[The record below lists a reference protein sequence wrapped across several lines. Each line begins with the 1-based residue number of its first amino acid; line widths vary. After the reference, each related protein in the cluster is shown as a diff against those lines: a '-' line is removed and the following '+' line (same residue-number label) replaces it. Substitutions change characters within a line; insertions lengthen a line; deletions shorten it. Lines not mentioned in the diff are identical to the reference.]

1 MGIKVAVGSD
11 HRGFEIKKVLI
22 SLLES
27 LGNEVQDMG
36 PFSDASADYPE
47 FASKVASA
55 VENNSCDR
63 GVLICG
69 SGIGMSI
76 AANKF
81 KGVRATL
88 CHDLHTAEMCRR
100 HNDSNLLVV
109 GEALGAELSL
119 ALLKVWLS
127 TPFEGG
133 RHQDRLDLINEIE
146 KKNFK

>member
-1 MGIKVAVGSD
+1 MKIAIGSD

-27 LGNEVQDMG
+27 LGNQAQDMG
-36 PFSDASADYPE
+36 SFSDASVDYPE

-100 HNDSNLLVV
+100 HNDSNLLVM

-119 ALLKVWLS
+119 AMLKVWLS

>member
-1 MGIKVAVGSD
+1 MKIAIGSD

-36 PFSDASADYPE
+36 PFSEASADYPE
-47 FASKVASA
+47 FALKVASA

-100 HNDSNLLVV
+100 HNDSNILVF

-119 ALLKVWLS
+119 AMLKIWLS

>member
-1 MGIKVAVGSD
+1 MGIKVAIGSD

-27 LGNEVQDMG
+27 LGNEAQDMG
-36 PFSDASADYPE
+36 PLSDSSADYPE

-100 HNDSNLLVV
+100 HNDSNVLVL

-119 ALLKVWLS
+119 AMLKVWLS

-133 RHQDRLDLINEIE
+133 RHQNRLDLINEIE

>member
-1 MGIKVAVGSD
+1 MGIKVAIGSD

-36 PFSDASADYPE
+36 PFSEASADYPE

-88 CHDLHTAEMCRR
+88 CHELHTAEMCRR
-100 HNDSNLLVV
+100 HNDSNILVF

-119 ALLKVWLS
+119 AMLKIWLS

>member
-1 MGIKVAVGSD
+1 MGIKVAIGSD
-11 HRGFEIKKVLI
+11 HRGVEIKKRLI
-22 SLLES
+22 NFLES
-27 LGNEVQDMG
+27 MGNDVQDMG
-36 PFSDASADYPE
+36 PFSEVSVNYPE

-55 VENNSCDR
+55 VGNSSCDR

-81 KGVRATL
+81 KGVRAAL

-100 HNDSNLLVV
+100 HNDSNLLVL
-109 GEALGAELSL
+109 GEAIGAELSL
-119 ALLKVWLS
+119 AMLKVWLS

-146 KKNFK
+146 KMNFK

>member
-1 MGIKVAVGSD
+1 MKIAVGSD

-36 PFSDASADYPE
+36 PFLSDSADYPE

-100 HNDSNLLVV
+100 HNDSNLLVM

-119 ALLKVWLS
+119 AMLKVWLS

-133 RHQDRLDLINEIE
+133 RHQDRLNLISEIE

>member
-1 MGIKVAVGSD
+1 MGIKVAIGSD
-11 HRGFEIKKVLI
+11 HRGFEIKKILI

-36 PFSDASADYPE
+36 PFSEASADYPE

-100 HNDSNLLVV
+100 HNDSNILVF
-109 GEALGAELSL
+109 GEALGVELSL
-119 ALLKVWLS
+119 AMLKIWLS

>member
-1 MGIKVAVGSD
+1 MGIKVAIGSD
-11 HRGFEIKKVLI
+11 HRGFEIKKALI

-27 LGNEVQDMG
+27 LGNETQDMG
-36 PFSDASADYPE
+36 PFSEASADYPE

-55 VENNSCDR
+55 VENKSCDR

-100 HNDSNLLVV
+100 HNDSNILVL
-109 GEALGAELSL
+109 GEALDAELSL
-119 ALLKVWLS
+119 AMLKVWLS
-127 TPFEGG
+127 TAFEGG
-133 RHQDRLDLINEIE
+133 RHQDRLNLINEIE

>member
-1 MGIKVAVGSD
+1 M
-11 HRGFEIKKVLI
+11 
-22 SLLES
+22 
-27 LGNEVQDMG
+27 
-36 PFSDASADYPE
+36 
-47 FASKVASA
+47 
-55 VENNSCDR
+55 ENNTCDR

-100 HNDSNLLVV
+100 HNNSNLLVL

-119 ALLKVWLS
+119 AMLKVWLS
-127 TPFEGG
+127 TLFEGG
-133 RHQDRLDLINEIE
+133 RHQNRLDLINEIE

>member
-1 MGIKVAVGSD
+1 MGIKIAIGSD
-11 HRGFEIKKVLI
+11 HRGFETKKMLI
-22 SLLES
+22 RLLES
-27 LGNEVQDMG
+27 LGNEPKDMG
-36 PFSDASADYPE
+36 PFSDVPTDYPE

-55 VENNSCDR
+55 VKNNFCDR

-76 AANKF
+76 VANKF

-100 HNDSNLLVV
+100 HNDSNILVL
-109 GEALGAELSL
+109 GESSDAELCFNM
-119 ALLKVWLS
+119 LKVWLS

>member
-1 MGIKVAVGSD
+1 MGIKVAIGSD
-11 HRGFEIKKVLI
+11 HRGFEIKKALI
-22 SLLES
+22 SLLEF
-27 LGNEVQDMG
+27 LGNEAQDMG
-36 PFSDASADYPE
+36 PFLDASADYPE
-47 FASKVASA
+47 FASKVASE
-55 VENNSCDR
+55 VENKSCDR

-100 HNDSNLLVV
+100 HNNSNLLVL

-119 ALLKVWLS
+119 VMLKVWLS

>member
-1 MGIKVAVGSD
+1 MGIKVAIGSD
-11 HRGFEIKKVLI
+11 HRGFEIKKRLI
-22 SLLES
+22 NLLES

-36 PFSDASADYPE
+36 PFSEVSVNYPE
-47 FASKVASA
+47 FASKVALA
-55 VENNSCDR
+55 VGNSSCDR

-81 KGVRATL
+81 KGVRAAL

-100 HNDSNLLVV
+100 HNDSNLLVL
-109 GEALGAELSL
+109 GEAVGAELSL
-119 ALLKVWLS
+119 AMLKVWLY

>member
-1 MGIKVAVGSD
+1 MGIKVAIGSD
-11 HRGFEIKKVLI
+11 HRGFEIKKRLI
-22 SLLES
+22 DLLES
-27 LGNEVQDMG
+27 LGNEAHDMG
-36 PFSDASADYPE
+36 SFSDASADYPE

-88 CHDLHTAEMCRR
+88 CHDLHTAEMCCR
-100 HNDSNLLVV
+100 HNDSNLLVM

-119 ALLKVWLS
+119 AMLKVWLS

>member
-27 LGNEVQDMG
+27 LGTEAQDMG

-76 AANKF
+76 VANKF

-100 HNDSNLLVV
+100 HNDSNLLVL

-119 ALLKVWLS
+119 AMLKVWLS
-127 TPFEGG
+127 TFFEGG

>member
-1 MGIKVAVGSD
+1 MGIKVAIGSD
-11 HRGFEIKKVLI
+11 HRGFEIKKVMI

-27 LGNEVQDMG
+27 SGNEAQDMG
-36 PFSDASADYPE
+36 PFSEASADYPE

-55 VENNSCDR
+55 VESNSCDR

-88 CHDLHTAEMCRR
+88 CHDLNTAEMCRR
-100 HNDSNLLVV
+100 HNDSNILVL

-119 ALLKVWLS
+119 NMLKVWLS

>member
-1 MGIKVAVGSD
+1 MKIAIGSD

-22 SLLES
+22 RLIES
-27 LGNEVQDMG
+27 LGNEAQDMG
-36 PFSDASADYPE
+36 PISNSSVDYPE

-55 VENNSCDR
+55 VGNKSCDR

-100 HNDSNLLVV
+100 HNDSNLLVM

-119 ALLKVWLS
+119 AMLKVWLS
-127 TPFEGG
+127 TAFEGG
-133 RHQDRLDLINEIE
+133 RHQDRLNLISEIE

>member
-11 HRGFEIKKVLI
+11 HRGFEIKKELI

-27 LGNEVQDMG
+27 LGNEAQDMG

-100 HNDSNLLVV
+100 HNDSNLLVL
-109 GEALGAELSL
+109 GESLGAELSL
-119 ALLKVWLS
+119 AMLKVWLS

>member
-1 MGIKVAVGSD
+1 MDINIAIGSD
-11 HRGFEIKKVLI
+11 HRGFAIKSALI
-22 SLLES
+22 ELLDELS
-27 LGNEVQDMG
+27 VDVKDMG
-36 PFSDASADYPE
+36 SFSDSSADYPE
-47 FASKVASA
+47 FAAKVAAA
-55 VENNSCDR
+55 VESGECSR

-81 KGVRATL
+81 KGIRATL

-100 HNDSNLLVV
+100 HNDSNILVI
-109 GEALGAELSL
+109 GEALGSELSL
-119 ALLKVWLS
+119 KMLKVWLE

-133 RHQDRLDLINEIE
+133 RHQQRLDLINEIE

>member
-11 HRGFEIKKVLI
+11 HRGFEIKKELI

-27 LGNEVQDMG
+27 LGNEAQDMG
-36 PFSDASADYPE
+36 SFSDASADYPE

-100 HNDSNLLVV
+100 HNDSNLLVM

-119 ALLKVWLS
+119 AMLKVWLS

>member
-1 MGIKVAVGSD
+1 MGIKVAIGSD

-27 LGNEVQDMG
+27 LGNEAQDMG
-36 PFSDASADYPE
+36 PFSDASVDYPE

-55 VENNSCDR
+55 VENNFCDR

-88 CHDLHTAEMCRR
+88 CYDLHTAEMCRR
-100 HNDSNLLVV
+100 HNDSNLLVI

-119 ALLKVWLS
+119 DMLKVWLS

>member
-1 MGIKVAVGSD
+1 MKISIGSD
-11 HRGFEIKKVLI
+11 HRGFEIKKSLI
-22 SLLES
+22 ALLES
-27 LGNEVQDMG
+27 LKVEVEDMG

-47 FASKVASA
+47 FAAKVAAA
-55 VENNSCDR
+55 VESDVCNR

-81 KGVRATL
+81 KGIRATL
-88 CHDLHTAEMCRR
+88 CHNLHTAEMCRR
-100 HNDSNLLVV
+100 HNNSNILVL
-109 GEALGAELSL
+109 GEALGEELSMNM
-119 ALLKVWLS
+119 LKVWLE

-133 RHQDRLDLINEIE
+133 RHQERLDLITEIE

>member
-1 MGIKVAVGSD
+1 MGIKVAIGSD
-11 HRGFEIKKVLI
+11 HRGFEIKKEFI

-27 LGNEVQDMG
+27 LGNEAQDMG
-36 PFSDASADYPE
+36 PFSDASVDYPE

-100 HNDSNLLVV
+100 HNDSNLLVL

-119 ALLKVWLS
+119 AMFKVWLS

>member
-55 VENNSCDR
+55 VENKSCDR

-100 HNDSNLLVV
+100 HNDSNLLVM

-119 ALLKVWLS
+119 AMLKVWLS

>member
-1 MGIKVAVGSD
+1 MGIKVAIGSD
-11 HRGFEIKKVLI
+11 HRGFETKKMLI

-27 LGNEVQDMG
+27 LGNKAQDMG

-100 HNDSNLLVV
+100 HNNSNLLVL

-119 ALLKVWLS
+119 AMLKVWLS

>member
-1 MGIKVAVGSD
+1 MGIKVAIGSD

-27 LGNEVQDMG
+27 LGNEAQDMG
-36 PFSDASADYPE
+36 PFSGASVDYPE
-47 FASKVASA
+47 FAAKVAAA
-55 VENNSCDR
+55 VESGICDR

-81 KGVRATL
+81 KGVRAAL
-88 CHDLHTAEMCRR
+88 CHDLNTAEMCRR
-100 HNDSNLLVV
+100 HNNSNILVLGEAS
-109 GEALGAELSL
+109 GEALSMKM
-119 ALLKVWLS
+119 LKVWLE
-127 TPFEGG
+127 TPFESG
-133 RHQDRLDLINEIE
+133 RHQKRLNLINGIE

>member
-1 MGIKVAVGSD
+1 MKIAVGSD
-11 HRGFEIKKVLI
+11 HRGFEIKKGLI

-36 PFSDASADYPE
+36 PFEAGSADYPV
-47 FASKVASA
+47 FASKVASG
-55 VENNSCDR
+55 VGNNSCDR

-100 HNDSNLLVV
+100 HNDSNVLVL
-109 GEALGAELSL
+109 GEALGAELSFDM
-119 ALLKVWLS
+119 LKVWLS

>member
-11 HRGFEIKKVLI
+11 HRGFEIKKALI

-27 LGNEVQDMG
+27 QGNEAQDMG

-100 HNDSNLLVV
+100 HNDSNLLVL

-119 ALLKVWLS
+119 AMLKVWLS

>member
-11 HRGFEIKKVLI
+11 HRGFEIKKALI

-27 LGNEVQDMG
+27 QGNEAQDMG

-100 HNDSNLLVV
+100 HNDSNILVM

-119 ALLKVWLS
+119 AMLKVWLS

>member
-1 MGIKVAVGSD
+1 MGIKVAIGSD

-36 PFSDASADYPE
+36 PFSEASADYPE

-100 HNDSNLLVV
+100 HNDSNILVF

-119 ALLKVWLS
+119 AMLKIWLS